1 MILPAILPGGCQKR
15 DRRVDRGAARVRLR
29 GMTLHAVIVAHG
41 QPSDPR
47 PAGAA
52 LEALAAKVQAL
63 LPGWSVGAA
72 TLAEAGALALAVAGR
87 SGGLVYPMFMAG
99 GWFTKVQI
107 PARLAEAG
115 ATGWTVLEPFGCDP
129 LVHDLCVALAREA
142 GAAEVILAAHGSF
155 KSSVPSDIARHVVGR
170 IGAETEARV
179 AAGFI
184 DQEPQLATL
193 TGRGG
198 VCLPFFAA
206 EGGHVSDDI
215 PAALA
220 EAGFRGRILPPVGL
234 DARVPGIIA
243 AAMVRGVPVCAAACR
258 WAVDGKPGP

>member
-1 MILPAILPGGCQKR
+1 
-15 DRRVDRGAARVRLR
+15 
-29 GMTLHAVIVAHG
+29 MTKHALIVAHG
-41 QPSDPR
+41 QPSDPG

-52 LEALAAKVQAL
+52 LEALAARVAAL

-72 TLAEAGALALAVAGR
+72 TLAEDGAMARAVVGLP
-87 SGGLVYPMFMAG
+87 GGVVFPMFMAG

-107 PARLAEAG
+107 PKRLAEVG
-115 ATGWTVLEPFGCDP
+115 AEGWVVLEPFGCDP
-129 LVHDLCVALAREA
+129 AVHDLCVALAREA
-142 GAAEVILAAHGSF
+142 GASEAILAAHGSF
-155 KSSVPSDIARHVVGR
+155 KSSVPSDIARHVAGR
-170 IGAETEARV
+170 IAAETGARV

-184 DQEPQLATL
+184 DQEPRLATL
-193 TGRGG
+193 AGMSG

-220 EAGFRGRILPPVGL
+220 EAGFTGRILPPVGL

-243 AAMVRGVPVCAAACR
+243 AAIARGVPVCAGTCR
-258 WAVDGKPGP
+258 WAQ